1 MTSCTFR
8 KFYKITK
15 KLEVTG
21 FLVKTSKVAKFCIMV
36 FVGSKIETVSSVQGS
51 ESEKIWRP

>member
-21 FLVKTSKVAKFCIMV
+21 FLVKTSKVAKSCIMV
-36 FVGSKIETVSSVQGS
+36 FVGSKIEIVSSVQRS

>member
-8 KFYKITK
+8 KFYRITK

-21 FLVKTSKVAKFCIMV
+21 FLVKASKVVKSCIMV
-36 FVGSKIETVSSVQGS
+36 FVGSKIETVGSVLGS
-51 ESEKIWRP
+51 ESEKIWGP